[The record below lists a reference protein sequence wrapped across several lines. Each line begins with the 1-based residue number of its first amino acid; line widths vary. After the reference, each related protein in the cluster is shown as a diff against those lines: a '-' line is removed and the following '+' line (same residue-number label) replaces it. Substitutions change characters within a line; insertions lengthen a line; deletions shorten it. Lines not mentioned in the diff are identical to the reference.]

1 MHTVAMLFL
10 MAMVVVLTIGLAW
23 MAEHRNMYL
32 EQCIKYE
39 REIKKLKKKLKK
51 TRVKRQKHGK

>member
-1 MHTVAMLFL
+1 MQTVVIWFL
-10 MAMVVVLTIGLAW
+10 STMVIILVIGLAW
-23 MAEHRNMYL
+23 MAEHRNAYL

-51 TRVKRQKHGK
+51 TKVKRQKHGK